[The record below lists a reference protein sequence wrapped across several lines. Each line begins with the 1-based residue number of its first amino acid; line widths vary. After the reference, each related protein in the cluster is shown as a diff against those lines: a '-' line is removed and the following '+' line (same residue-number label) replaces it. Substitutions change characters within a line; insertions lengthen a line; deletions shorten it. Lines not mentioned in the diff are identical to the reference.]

1 MNIKTIF
8 KWVSIAL
15 LITTLILSIITL
27 ANYYKYVGIINDL
40 SNTELNLLTK
50 FELQESLNTYSLRT
64 FKLLLW
70 TCYVGIATVIV
81 TITHLILSH
90 KKNPIKIR

>member
-70 TCYVGIATVIV
+70 TCYVSIATVIV